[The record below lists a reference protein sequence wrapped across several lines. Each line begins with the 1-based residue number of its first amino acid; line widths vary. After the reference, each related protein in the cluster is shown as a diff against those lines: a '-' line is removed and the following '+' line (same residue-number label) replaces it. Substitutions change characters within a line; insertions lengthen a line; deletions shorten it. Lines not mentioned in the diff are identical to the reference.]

1 MPAILS
7 QSFYL
12 NEIVTEIAKALLGK
26 VLVTNINKI
35 LTSGIIIETEA
46 YSWIER
52 GCHAYQQRKTTRN
65 EPMFDKG
72 GVSYVYLCYGVYE
85 LFNVVTNKEGIAD
98 AVLIRALEP
107 RDGLHEML
115 RRTKVKSPAR
125 ITSGPGKLTRALG
138 ISGKHNRIDLISGAK
153 VWIEDQGIKYRPS
166 QINSSSRIGLN
177 IKNDDARLPWR
188 FTVKGNPW
196 LSQ

>member
-107 RDGLHEML
+107 RDGLHEMV
-115 RRTKVKSPAR
+115 RRTKAKSPAR
-125 ITSGPGKLTRALG
+125 ITSGPGKLTRALA
-138 ISGKHNRIDLISGAK
+138 ISGKHNRIDLISGEK

-166 QINSSSRIGLN
+166 QINSSCRIGLN